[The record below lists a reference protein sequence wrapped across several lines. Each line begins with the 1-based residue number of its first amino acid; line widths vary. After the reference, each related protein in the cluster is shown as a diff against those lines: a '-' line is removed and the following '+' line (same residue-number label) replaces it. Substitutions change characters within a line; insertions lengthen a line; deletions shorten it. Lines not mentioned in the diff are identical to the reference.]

1 MAEIQRNYYDPEK
14 ASNITVFTYFLHTVL
29 FKIIIIFSR
38 LLFQKHNLTVYPG
51 LRTTIKF
58 HEEGLLLAVDAIHK
72 VFSTDTALDVMDKIR
87 REGIT
92 DFQAKVK
99 AVLEGRLF
107 TTDYNKKTY
116 RYCFFVS

>member
-1 MAEIQRNYYDPEK
+1 M
-14 ASNITVFTYFLHTVL
+14 
-29 FKIIIIFSR
+29 
-38 LLFQKHNLTVYPG
+38 LFQKHNLTVYPG

-107 TTDYNKKTY
+107 TTNYNKKTY
-116 RYCFFVS
+116 RYCFFCFLDIYTVNKKMISFLQNEELKKVLQF